1 MQRAETLTH
10 QLPVG
15 FSADELALA
24 ARWIAAR
31 SRSVASLAQIEN
43 TLTAVQS
50 ILIRVRGVVCL
61 RGLLSDFDLEVLYIP
76 PVNRK
81 RPTTTL

>member
-15 FSADELALA
+15 FSADELAVA
-24 ARWIAAR
+24 ARWIATR

-50 ILIRVRGVVCL
+50 ILIRARGVPAWSPL
-61 RGLLSDFDLEVLYIP
+61 RL
-76 PVNRK
+76 
-81 RPTTTL
+81 RPRSSVHPSSEPD